1 MFFFSD
7 NASPNAEDSGSA
19 PAGDD
24 SLIKD
29 DNDQTSEPTDVSLLF
44 KSIAL
49 YPLFSKIGTRDE

>member
-44 KSIAL
+44 KSICAVSTL
-49 YPLFSKIGTRDE
+49 QQDWDT

>member
-7 NASPNAEDSGSA
+7 NASQHAKDSGSA

-29 DNDQTSEPTDVSLLF
+29 DNDQASEPTDVSLLF
-44 KSIAL
+44 KSICAVST
-49 YPLFSKIGTRDE
+49 FQQDWET